1 MSKQD
6 LLMGGHGWGWI
17 DRLPKLGGHGWAR
30 PRAIL
35 GSGTKYKGLELLLS
49 FSSSFSPNKLALSL
63 LVGYETYD

>member
-1 MSKQD
+1 MSNKFF
-6 LLMGGHGWGWI
+6 LWGGLGWGWI
-17 DRLPKLGGHGWAR
+17 DRLPKLGHGWAR